1 MKRALPIAMLTLTIG
16 AADLAAQI
24 PMPSYARTYA
34 STRVRGYYFQAPT
47 PFVITHCQVPD
58 ETSQGNQYVG
68 IYKLTA
74 APPPYSQTI
83 PATPAFY
90 SSGVKSDKII
100 AVMPPVV
107 VKKDEWIAV
116 LGSCGMTGAGNQ
128 ANSYGTAAFAGRIL
142 GMPIVMNRCGM
153 QQTLDPT
160 KGVGPMW
167 SENAGPISRTLLWVA
182 GQGSTAHYGT
192 GSGAPAPSLMRLDP
206 NPPSIGFTAGLTAKA
221 GTATNKGGAW
231 VIGLQRASVKIP
243 GIGTILTMPIAVTIP
258 VTAIPALGTSLTL
271 KVPNNKQFINAKIP
285 MQLAVLEGY
294 GLGLSNGAE
303 WTIGQ

>member
-1 MKRALPIAMLTLTIG
+1 MKRALPIAMLALTIG

-24 PMPSYARTYA
+24 PMPSYVRTFT
-34 STRVRGYYFQAPT
+34 STMSRGYYFQAPM
-47 PFVITHCQVPD
+47 PFVITHVQVPD
-58 ETSQGNQYVG
+58 ETKQGLQFVG
-68 IYKLTA
+68 IYKLPS

-100 AVMPPVV
+100 PVLPPVV
-107 VKKDEWIAV
+107 FKKDEWVAV
-116 LGSCGMTGAGNQ
+116 LGTCGMSGSGSQ
-128 ANSYGTAAFAGRIL
+128 GNSYGTAAFAGRIL

-153 QQTLDPT
+153 QQLLDPT

-167 SENAGPISRTLLWVA
+167 SENAGPISRVICWVA
-182 GQGSTAHYGT
+182 GQGATAHYGT

-303 WTIGQ
+303 WTIGK